1 MGVGAAPNR
10 HALYNFCGMGGGSG
24 LGYGEWRR
32 LCRVLRSPEFLF
44 G

>member
-1 MGVGAAPNR
+1 
-10 HALYNFCGMGGGSG
+10 MGGGSG

-32 LCRVLRSPEFLF
+32 LCRMLRSPEFLF